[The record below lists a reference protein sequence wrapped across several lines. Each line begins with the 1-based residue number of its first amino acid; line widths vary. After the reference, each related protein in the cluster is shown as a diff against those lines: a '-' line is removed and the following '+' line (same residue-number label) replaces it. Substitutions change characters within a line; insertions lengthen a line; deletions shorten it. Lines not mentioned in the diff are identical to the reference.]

1 MLDNYSFKIRA
12 NDLGYINGKGEY
24 LKANPIMSDLV
35 LPGTTEAT
43 SDITNMN

>member
-24 LKANPIMSDLV
+24 LKADPIISDLV
-35 LPGTTEAT
+35 LPAQLRLHP
-43 SDITNMN
+43 I